1 MEISVVIPTKNRKN
15 DLLIAINSISIQT
28 IMPKELIIIDQS
40 DNQLD
45 INDIVEIKSMFKNKI
60 ELIYYHDTS
69 INGLIAA
76 KNYSLKL
83 VSSDYISFLEDDVII
98 EADYFENAIMG
109 FVNNPKMKGCSGIVL
124 NITETGNYYPILH
137 KLSHQGI
144 FNDIRPSIF
153 TKYKNLKE
161 LNLIKSNALS
171 GGISIW
177 SMEVF
182 NTIKFDTINNF
193 HLLEDID
200 FSNRVYEFYSSE
212 LYINTAVRL
221 VHNTSPLGREFNFI
235 KNKRK
240 AREYLIFYKKFSYRY
255 FSFFNILWLLFCLLL
270 QSLYLSIRTRNFSL
284 LTGLLAGIL
293 EGLFTPLKFSTKYE
307 S

>member
-15 DLLIAINSISIQT
+15 DLLLAVNSISIQT

-40 DNQLD
+40 DNQLE
-45 INDIVEIKSMFKNKI
+45 INDLVEIKSKFKNKT
-60 ELIYYHDTS
+60 ELIYHHDTS
-69 INGLIAA
+69 INGLVAA
-76 KNYSLKL
+76 KHHSLKL
-83 VSSDYISFLEDDVII
+83 TSSDYISFLEDDVVI
-98 EADYFENAIMG
+98 EVDYFEKAIMG
-109 FVNNPKMKGCSGIVL
+109 FIINPKMKGCSGIVL
-124 NITETGNYYPILH
+124 NNAESGKYYSFLH
-137 KLSHQGI
+137 KLSHLGI

-153 TKYKNLKE
+153 TKYKNSKE
-161 LNLIKSNALS
+161 INLINSNALS

-177 SMEVF
+177 SKEVF
-182 NTIKFDTINNF
+182 NNVKFDTLNNF

-200 FSNRVYEFYSSE
+200 YSNRVYEFYSSE

-240 AREYLIFYKKFSYRY
+240 AKEYIIFYKKFRHRY

-270 QSLYLSIRTRNFSL
+270 QSLYLSVLARNLSLFS
-284 LTGLLAGIL
+284 GLLAGIL
-293 EGLFTPLKFSTKYE
+293 EGLFTPLKFSTKHE